1 MDDAKLE
8 TLKKIIKPFISPGEL
23 RSEADLLLIEER
35 IKQVKF
41 IEELTKEYNSRQFME
56 ALCRSFTVEVLAPY
70 ERLITFGE
78 LNFRFFIVLYGSLK
92 ILVPEF
98 KSAKD
103 MTQKD
108 MKDSLARRLSLPQT
122 SFLNFKLT
130 KDRNLVLKLKELL
143 GQKPSIVR
151 RNTLKFDMDY
161 LKKLGTISV
170 MKEKS
175 KLLSGDSYGEQCLTS
190 EKPRDSTAETREVT
204 VCLSLEKETFLR
216 IKSEEEDRRIKERSF
231 FLQKLPIF
239 ASLQKKNIMKIVQ
252 YFSVHNY
259 VKNQLVYR
267 DKMPADCI
275 YFIETGEFQLSKTHN
290 QSVKKIIEGP
300 LGFVSSHKSL
310 LKIENAREIKY
321 TQSLQVA
328 IRGRLEMLGYEEYL
342 SKSALRTHTCKCISP
357 SGTLYAIK
365 THDFKQRVNDPESIN
380 FLNNRYKFDVDHENH
395 ISTAGSIVSKMHRS
409 ESKPSAPD
417 LTSFGRG
424 KNYMKILIDTMHV
437 KRKNHVKS
445 CSTTQSPL
453 YCFNFDKSPKDFKKN
468 SQVRIQSNRFM
479 GKTLEESFIKAKE
492 RIKRVP
498 PPNFMTGIRDMNRSY
513 DKSFR
518 ADNSTRRTHNLSSI
532 Y

>member
-8 TLKKIIKPFISPGEL
+8 TLKKVIKPYISPGEL
-23 RSEADLLLIEER
+23 RSETDLLLIEER

-56 ALCRSFTVEVLAPY
+56 DLCRSFTVEVLAPY
-70 ERLITFGE
+70 ERLVTFGE
-78 LNFRFFIVLYGSLK
+78 LNFKFFIVLHGSLK

-122 SFLNFKLT
+122 SFLNFKLA
-130 KDRNLVLKLKELL
+130 KDRNLVFQLKELL
-143 GQKPSIVR
+143 GQKPSVIR

-161 LKKLGTISV
+161 LKKLGTISE

-175 KLLSGDSYGEQCLTS
+175 KLLPGDSYGEQCLTS

-204 VCLSLEKETFLR
+204 VCLSLEKEAFLK
-216 IKSEEEDRRIKERSF
+216 IKSEEEDRRIKERVF

-239 ASLQKKNIMKIVQ
+239 VSLQKKSIMKIVQ
-252 YFSVHNY
+252 YFSVYNY

-275 YFIETGEFQLSKTHN
+275 YFIETGEFQLSKTHG
-290 QSVKKIIEGP
+290 QSVKKIIDTP
-300 LGFVSSHKSL
+300 LGFASSQKSL

-342 SKSALRTHTCKCISP
+342 SKSSLRTHTCKCISP
-357 SGTLYAIK
+357 SGTLYSIK
-365 THDFKQRVNDPESIN
+365 THVI
-380 FLNNRYKFDVDHENH
+380 
-395 ISTAGSIVSKMHRS
+395 
-409 ESKPSAPD
+409 
-417 LTSFGRG
+417 
-424 KNYMKILIDTMHV
+424 
-437 KRKNHVKS
+437 
-445 CSTTQSPL
+445 
-453 YCFNFDKSPKDFKKN
+453 
-468 SQVRIQSNRFM
+468 
-479 GKTLEESFIKAKE
+479 FI
-492 RIKRVP
+492 
-498 PPNFMTGIRDMNRSY
+498 
-513 DKSFR
+513 
-518 ADNSTRRTHNLSSI
+518 
-532 Y
+532 